1 MWPCTSE
8 GDRMLEREWVHYLVS
23 WNKIDCRAYK
33 NGKLVDVGKSF
44 SSKGTIHGTRL
55 DIGRYGFGKMWL
67 DDLKVWERPLGE
79 EEAYQVYRSG
89 ELKCFVITVINMS
102 ASAPASSSTSTSTLT
117 SMSMNFSAST
127 FMSMSTSVSTAAFT
141 STIVY

>member
-1 MWPCTSE
+1 MPPFSATFEFHPWIIIYILLTDVHQPYGTIYSYIWNGSNAWSCTLE
-8 GDRMLEREWVHYLVS
+8 GDRILEREWVHYLVS

-55 DIGRYGFGKMWL
+55 NIGRYGFGKMWL

-89 ELKCFVITVINMS
+89 E
-102 ASAPASSSTSTSTLT
+102 
-117 SMSMNFSAST
+117 
-127 FMSMSTSVSTAAFT
+127 
-141 STIVY
+141 